1 MYRIVSLYADN
12 AGINGRKA
20 QPQNNQNVNIL
31 PKYLVA
37 LIAIL
42 SLNLFITSYGDDTWF
57 DSILQAFHL

>member
-1 MYRIVSLYADN
+1 LYADN

-31 PKYLVA
+31 PKYFVA

-42 SLNLFITSYGDDTWF
+42 SLNLFITSYGGGTWF
-57 DSILQAFHL
+57 DLIPQAFHL